1 MNVRLRRKGGYSVA
15 REVNLAVPN
24 CTPTAAGVVWLNRE
38 YFCNLYVGRVLI
50 GHVTRWDSA
59 GQGWRAFLLD
69 NGQVTDRI
77 GWFATAEEA
86 RANVEARAMGVI
98 NCYTSFCMR

>member
-15 REVNLAVPN
+15 GEVSLAVPN
-24 CTPTAAGVVWLNRE
+24 CTPIAAGVVWLNRE

-86 RANVEARAMGVI
+86 RANVEARANPHISQADQGRRI
-98 NCYTSFCMR
+98 